1 MEQYISK
8 DSLISEI
15 EKLKKRSMIEDDEY
29 SDGFQYAL
37 KLVMSLLAKLKVK
50 EVDLE
55 KEIESYFKGFGKFPS
70 VGIDDC
76 IDIAK
81 HFFELGLRMSKKIK
95 LKESCVSKIKWQPCQ
110 FDDICE
116 ILINLLH
123 SNDDINKDAIQK
135 DIDWIISI
143 GEALDKNK
151 KHEEKENKDN
161 HKTF

>member
-1 MEQYISK
+1 MEKYISK

-15 EKLKKRSMIEDDEY
+15 EKLKKRFMDQDDEY
-29 SDGFQYAL
+29 SEGYQYAL
-37 KLVMSLLAKLKVK
+37 KLVMSLLTKLKVK

-55 KEIESYFKGFGKFPS
+55 KEIESYFKGFGRFPS

-116 ILINLLH
+116 ILLNLLH
-123 SNDDINKDAIQK
+123 SNDDINKEAIQK
-135 DIDWIISI
+135 DIDWLISI